1 MKEPRLVSRPNSKA
15 EEIFDQRNINSNR
28 QWLGENLKN
37 IKVVYVDL
45 DNTLLGPGGSLFLSA
60 DKKYT
65 LEPAKAIIE
74 AERQNLDIVITSG
87 RSRRQLF
94 GDARILGFK
103 NYIAELGCQL
113 VYDGGDDVRL
123 NIGRFEVREKTVY
136 ETITKSGAPELLFDN
151 FKGRLEY
158 HTPWS
163 EGRECTHVL
172 RGFIDLTEANKIL
185 EKHGLGEL
193 KVVDNGAI
201 YNKGNLKDL
210 EEIHAYH
217 LLPMA
222 ADKASG
228 GRKDK
233 VLRKI
238 RPENAIALGVALSV
252 LILAPEVMAM
262 FVVRNGLQ
270 EDSKMAPAIL
280 NYQNVFITEGEMGLG
295 FAEIIE
301 LLKE

>member
-1 MKEPRLVSRPNSKA
+1 MKESRLRASRPNKV
-15 EEIFDQRNINSNR
+15 EEIFKERCISSN
-28 QWLGENLKN
+28 QKWLEENLKD
-37 IKVVYVDL
+37 ITVAYVDL

-60 DKKYT
+60 DKRYT

-74 AERQNLDIVITSG
+74 AERQNLDVVITSG

-94 GDARILGFK
+94 GDSRILGFR

-172 RGFIDLTEANKIL
+172 RGFVDLTEANEIL
-185 EKHGLGEL
+185 QKNGLKEL
-193 KVVDNGAI
+193 KIVDNGVI

-217 LLPMA
+217 LLPWA

-228 GRKDK
+228 VRKDK
-233 VLRKI
+233 LLRKI
-238 RPENAIALGVALSV
+238 QTEKAIALGDALSD
-252 LILAPEVMAM
+252 LILAPEVTAM

-270 EDSKMAPAIL
+270 EDSNLAPAIL
-280 NYQNVFITEGEMGLG
+280 NYENVFVTEGEMGLG
-295 FAEIIE
+295 FAEMIG
-301 LLKE
+301 LLS